1 MTESDKRKIE
11 ELWLQGYGSTKIADK
26 LGINVN
32 TVKSFC
38 RRHGLAGDRQ
48 QERKTGDSP
57 GRGGNRQKNLC
68 RIP

>member
-32 TVKSFC
+32 TVKSLLLFTAVQI
-38 RRHGLAGDRQ
+38 L
-48 QERKTGDSP
+48 
-57 GRGGNRQKNLC
+57 
-68 RIP
+68 I